1 MPQNPVAAA
10 VWADGPSAG
19 FESAELVDTVPWR
32 AERRQMYD
40 RVVDVPRLVHTYAVG
55 EALET
60 LRRTPGVLAAVMSGS
75 GATCVGITRDAG
87 VARNAAR
94 IAGLIVSMSSTIKL
108 HLAVEDQ
115 ALYPA
120 LQRGA
125 NAELARMGQQY
136 QKDMGPIAQAYDAFA
151 KRWNRPESVRRDEQ
165 SFRDDANRVLRMV
178 FERMHREDR
187 DFYPR
192 IEGA

>member
-1 MPQNPVAAA
+1 MNIEKFKHQHRDILGNI
-10 VWADGPSAG
+10 SA
-19 FESAELVDTVPWR
+19 
-32 AERRQMYD
+32 
-40 RVVDVPRLVHTYAVG
+40 
-55 EALET
+55 
-60 LRRTPGVLAAVMSGS
+60 LRRLAQ
-75 GATCVGITRDAG
+75 AG
-87 VARNAAR
+87 VAQNAAD
-94 IAGLIVSMSSTIKL
+94 IAELIVSMSSTIKL

-125 NAELARMGQQY
+125 NAELARMGEQY

-165 SFRDDANRVLRMV
+165 HFRDDANRVLRMV
-178 FERMHREDR
+178 FDRMQRENR

>member
-1 MPQNPVAAA
+1 MNIEKFKHQH
-10 VWADGPSAG
+10 ADILSNISA
-19 FESAELVDTVPWR
+19 
-32 AERRQMYD
+32 
-40 RVVDVPRLVHTYAVG
+40 
-55 EALET
+55 
-60 LRRTPGVLAAVMSGS
+60 LRRLSQ
-75 GATCVGITRDAG
+75 AG

-94 IAGLIVSMSSTIKL
+94 IAGLIVRMSSTIKL

-136 QKDMGPIAQAYDAFA
+136 QEDMGPIAQAYDAFA

-178 FERMHREDR
+178 FERMQRENR

-192 IEGA
+192 IEGT